1 MKNLQG
7 LHVNIH
13 GQDIG
18 RMVLSMTMF
27 ETIRGNVRGS
37 MVVQDHINFM
47 DTFMI
52 STQQAPIKIEW
63 LYEGHMFVNHFY
75 ADGIEKMELD
85 KLGKK
90 YTIHFLAYTTMNN
103 QLTIINKSFSGRG
116 DEIIHKIF
124 REANPLPFGGIG
136 VYNEGRFFVDSKAI
150 NTGKY
155 VVPNI
160 KAAEALT
167 NVVNYCYDINKS
179 PILLYQR
186 LCDEGATRL
195 TSLHDMNNTEFSVY
209 NQTGTVTQKTTFIL
223 KAALAGAS
231 ADSDGLDPDADIGTV
246 SKFLMD
252 EYNKDFVSKI
262 ASGFYGHKVQ
272 QISIDKTQTKNLPP
286 AELTSIP
293 STVYKLQDNLYDNDA
308 KSIFSTSCEPESYA
322 AQSQK
327 RRVFNMKMSA
337 IDVIAIPGL
346 SCGYSIETNSGE
358 SNINQSKTDTKYII
372 SSIQHRFQMQD
383 GKHQYSQDIQLI
395 RDGSID
401 R

>member
-7 LHVNIH
+7 LHVKVH

-18 RMVLSMTMF
+18 GMVLSMTMF
-27 ETIRGNVRGS
+27 ETIRGNIRGS
-37 MVVQDHINFM
+37 MVIQDHINFM

-52 STQQAPIKIEW
+52 SAQQAPIKIEW

-75 ADGIEKMELD
+75 ADGIEKMEID

-90 YTIHFLAYTTMNN
+90 YTIHFLAYATMNN
-103 QLTIINKSFSGRG
+103 QLAIINASFSGRG

-124 REANPLPFGGIG
+124 REANPLPLGGIG
-136 VYNEGRFFVDSKAI
+136 IYNEGRFFTDSKSI

-160 KAAEALT
+160 KAADALT
-167 NVVNYCYDINKS
+167 NVVNHCYDIHNS

-186 LCDEGATRL
+186 LCDQGATRL
-195 TSLHDMNNTEFSVY
+195 TSLHEMNNSEFRLYTLNGV
-209 NQTGTVTQKTTFIL
+209 VTQTTTYVL
-223 KAALAGAS
+223 KASIVGATT
-231 ADSDGLDPDADIGTV
+231 DSDGLDPDADMGTV

-252 EYNKDFVSKI
+252 EYNKNYVSKL
-262 ASGFYGHKVQ
+262 ASGYYGHKIQ
-272 QISIDKTQTKNLPP
+272 QISLDKTQTKTLPK

-293 STVYKLQDNLYDNDA
+293 STTYKLQDNLYDNDA
-308 KSIFSTSCEPESYA
+308 KSIFSTSCEPASYA

-327 RRVFNMKMSA
+327 GRVFNMKMSA
-337 IDVIAIPGL
+337 VDVVAIPGL
-346 SCGYSIETNSGE
+346 ACGYSIETESGR
-358 SNINQSKTDTKYII
+358 SNVNQSKTDTKYII
-372 SSIQHRFQMQD
+372 SSIQHKFQMQD

-395 RDGSID
+395 RDGSFD
-401 R
+401 T